1 MKRVVQKRYNPD
13 KQNVKQPYYAGR
25 TAVARHGARVSWGH
39 RSKVKRHE
47 MIGRHNTEVA
57 RLNSRPVAAAHVGAL
72 VTRLADVF
80 FNAYLID
87 HEAEAVH

>member
-13 KQNVKQPYYAGR
+13 KQNVKQPHNAWR
-25 TAVARHGARVSWGH
+25 TARHGARVSWGH